1 MKKPLTIKG
10 EGLARLAALPRDER
24 AECML
29 ALIDLAQSFG
39 QPHQH
44 RGLGIRKLVKG
55 VFECRGN
62 LRLRFLFL
70 DRSADLYVWML
81 GDHNDVRAALREI

>member
-1 MKKPLTIKG
+1 M
-10 EGLARLAALPRDER
+10 
-24 AECML
+24 M
-29 ALIDLAQSFG
+29 ALIDLAQAFG

-44 RGLGIRKLVKG
+44 SGLGIRKLAKG

-62 LRLRFLFL
+62 LRLRFLFF